1 MKKEAKRDNI
11 NTPRTN
17 VRNTNKD
24 TIAVS
29 SENDMQPYSA
39 FYNVHEFHV
48 IKNDKQLPGL
58 YRIIIAPLSIEYES
72 HGTEI
77 VVLIEKPDGSKETL
91 CSTLEE
97 RKTVQFVDEIN
108 KINFTCRGL
117 WENGFFRSKIY
128 LGSMEDRSIRVDKED
143 EKVNSYHPEEYNREY
158 YQSHYQVTIKDG
170 LKLYII
176 PIMQKNYLNQ
186 FTKLLVVT
194 ETNLQRSA
202 LTDNDQYNE
211 GEVQLS
217 YEEARYRITGAW
229 QNHEFYAD
237 VTTIS

>member
-1 MKKEAKRDNI
+1 MKGCQFISLNEDDMTNVQFVTYDEENGQFCMKHMLLCNQHLENFQKLNGDKNISKQMSKRIDSYTQEKQQKNKKEEENKK
-11 NTPRTN
+11 N
-17 VRNTNKD
+17 V
-24 TIAVS
+24 
-29 SENDMQPYSA
+29 
-39 FYNVHEFHV
+39 
-48 IKNDKQLPGL
+48 
-58 YRIIIAPLSIEYES
+58 
-72 HGTEI
+72 
-77 VVLIEKPDGSKETL
+77 SKETL

-117 WENGFFRSKIY
+117 WENGFFRSRIY

-202 LTDNDQYNE
+202 
-211 GEVQLS
+211 
-217 YEEARYRITGAW
+217 YR
-229 QNHEFYAD
+229 
-237 VTTIS
+237 

>member
-1 MKKEAKRDNI
+1 M
-11 NTPRTN
+11 
-17 VRNTNKD
+17 
-24 TIAVS
+24 
-29 SENDMQPYSA
+29 
-39 FYNVHEFHV
+39 
-48 IKNDKQLPGL
+48 
-58 YRIIIAPLSIEYES
+58 
-72 HGTEI
+72 
-77 VVLIEKPDGSKETL
+77 
-91 CSTLEE
+91 
-97 RKTVQFVDEIN
+97 
-108 KINFTCRGL
+108 
-117 WENGFFRSKIY
+117 
-128 LGSMEDRSIRVDKED
+128 
-143 EKVNSYHPEEYNREY
+143 
-158 YQSHYQVTIKDG
+158 IKDG

-194 ETNLQRSA
+194 ETNLQRGA

>member
-11 NTPRTN
+11 NTLRTN
-17 VRNTNKD
+17 VRGTNKD

-117 WENGFFRSKIY
+117 WENGFSVLRFI
-128 LGSMEDRSIRVDKED
+128 
-143 EKVNSYHPEEYNREY
+143 
-158 YQSHYQVTIKDG
+158 
-170 LKLYII
+170 
-176 PIMQKNYLNQ
+176 
-186 FTKLLVVT
+186 
-194 ETNLQRSA
+194 
-202 LTDNDQYNE
+202 
-211 GEVQLS
+211 
-217 YEEARYRITGAW
+217 
-229 QNHEFYAD
+229 
-237 VTTIS
+237 